1 MIELA
6 DGSVAIRY
14 GDEYGDW
21 EPLAPTRVA
30 NFVLGI
36 DVDTVTTRANERVL
50 DVVQP
55 VTEYWDP
62 TNGVADILVF
72 DRGAGTQHVVPLG
85 FWVSRTRK
93 GKIRILSPE
102 AVGKSPSKPDK
113 SFEEELTDL
122 ILKHK
127 YIIRS
132 DRQAPLVVRYI
143 LSSGLSAK
151 QLLENWSV
159 VHGSL

>member
-14 GDEYGDW
+14 GDKYGGW
-21 EPLAPTRVA
+21 ESLAPTRVA

-85 FWVSRTRK
+85 FWVSRTRR
-93 GKIRILSPE
+93 GKIRILSPD
-102 AVGKSPSKPDK
+102 AVGKSPIRPDK
-113 SFEEELTDL
+113 SFEEELTEL
-122 ILKHK
+122 VIKHK
-127 YIIRS
+127 YLIKT
-132 DRQAPLVVRYI
+132 DRQASLVVRYI
-143 LSSGLSAK
+143 LSVGLSAK
-151 QLLENWSV
+151 QLLENWGGV
-159 VHGSL
+159 RGDV